1 MIMYV
6 YSYLYHKP
14 FRIFASLLYHMYYLS
29 RKRQRLFSYEKR
41 THFEEKENVLFFY
54 NAIVTTL
61 LVIIVYTV
69 LAVPCLVCIWLLD
82 FKAKSIS
89 DEMQRQ
95 CTRLISLHLTIKLG
109 IIIQLG
115 SCNILTGETNADT
128 GHIGSFN
135 VAQPM

>member
-1 MIMYV
+1 MHSFYFDLFGHMG
-6 YSYLYHKP
+6 LGPHGKEL
-14 FRIFASLLYHMYYLS
+14 LLYLKQTIIYLHQDKQGLS
-29 RKRQRLFSYEKR
+29 F
-41 THFEEKENVLFFY
+41 
-54 NAIVTTL
+54 
-61 LVIIVYTV
+61 TV

-82 FKAKSIS
+82 FQAKSIS

-95 CTRLISLHLTIKLG
+95 CRCLISLHRTSIKLG
-109 IIIQLG
+109 SIIIQSG